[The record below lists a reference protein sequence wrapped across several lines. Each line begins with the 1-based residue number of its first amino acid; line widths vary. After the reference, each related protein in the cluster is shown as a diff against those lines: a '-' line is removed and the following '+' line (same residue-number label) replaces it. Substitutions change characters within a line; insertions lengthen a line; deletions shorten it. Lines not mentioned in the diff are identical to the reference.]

1 VLTCFRALDLWQ
13 LNQIYR
19 LWDGAQLRGTRQR
32 EEPHCCAIS
41 DLLNFLPQPR
51 CICGSQSFCDLSF
64 RVVLDWFV
72 GLELRFA
79 AVAIAKCDWCK
90 FDDVEKW
97 FRHDTQ
103 L

>member
-1 VLTCFRALDLWQ
+1 MVRSS
-13 LNQIYR
+13 
-19 LWDGAQLRGTRQR
+19 
-32 EEPHCCAIS
+32 EEP
-41 DLLNFLPQPR
+41 
-51 CICGSQSFCDLSF
+51 GSVRNRTAAPSVIYLIFFPSLAAFVALKAFAHLSF
-64 RVVLDWFV
+64 LVVLDWFV